1 MLWPPPSWI
10 EFPYFE
16 LEKLGFLID
25 PLPPLWM
32 ISLFMHFIFFYGFPY
47 YYFIDGSLFR
57 EMMCHGRSFKSCFD
71 EVNLHY
77 VLLISIKLHIILHLM
92 NVFSQLLKV
101 LHLLFCQFANVS
113 QPHISVVDIC
123 KCCSSIFQIGQTQ
136 FIWLKLA
143 KTYINLHCPHL
154 IYRGLTASNG

>member
-1 MLWPPPSWI
+1 MFLFFIKQWCLY
-10 EFPYFE
+10 FPF
-16 LEKLGFLID
+16 
-25 PLPPLWM
+25 
-32 ISLFMHFIFFYGFPY
+32 

-57 EMMCHGRSFKSCFD
+57 EMTRHGGSLNKSCFD
-71 EVNLHY
+71 IINLHY
-77 VLLISIKLHIILHLM
+77 VLLISIKLRFILHSMKVL
-92 NVFSQLLKV
+92 SQLLKV

-143 KTYINLHCPHL
+143 KTYINLHLPHL
-154 IYRGLTASNG
+154 IYRGLTGSS

>member
-1 MLWPPPSWI
+1 MDD
-10 EFPYFE
+10 
-16 LEKLGFLID
+16 FLIYA
-25 PLPPLWM
+25 LY
-32 ISLFMHFIFFYGFPY
+32 FFYGFPY

-154 IYRGLTASNG
+154 IYRGLPRAIS